1 MMNEDIFYSHKKYD
15 TPYIK
20 CLPYYIKICV
30 CVVLVPYV
38 NVCAYTVYRT
48 GCATFFSRCLFYM
61 CAMGLLLTREMDRY
75 RDELRRDSKVRD
87 KIGARGDQY
96 LVGPE

>member
-61 CAMGLLLTREMDRY
+61 CAMGLLL
-75 RDELRRDSKVRD
+75 LRLLS
-87 KIGARGDQY
+87 
-96 LVGPE
+96 